1 MSIFHKILV
10 YTENSHMKTKLESIT
25 KGTYLKGI
33 IPNQIVEVIDAVWH
47 GDDVIEVTFKDSL
60 GNPNNEILYRDNEV
74 NLEIVTS
81 SAPWSF
87 SASSDK
93 FKLVSEAYRIKLAY
107 VFDPMMAIHT
117 SMIEPLPHQIT
128 AVYDN
133 MLPRQPLRYVL
144 ADDPGSGKTIM
155 AGLLIKE
162 LAIRGDVK
170 RCLIVCP
177 GVLAEQWQD
186 ELFQKFQLPFEILTN
201 DKTNT
206 SKTGNWFQEENMV
219 IARLD
224 KLSRD
229 EDLQEK
235 LKITDWDLVIVD
247 EAHKMSAS
255 FFGGEVKFTKRYRL
269 GQLLSKQTRHLLLMT
284 ATPHNGKE
292 EDFQLFLALID
303 GDRFEGRFRDGVHTV
318 EVSDIMRRLLKEQL
332 VKFDGK
338 PLFPER
344 IAITVPYQL
353 TPEEERLYVEVSNY
367 VREQFNRADA
377 LESGRRGSVG
387 FALTILQR
395 RLASSP
401 EAIYQS
407 LKRRK
412 DRLNAR
418 LREEKMFHR
427 VVLSTEQLHDFD
439 DEDIEEFVDD
449 IESEEQEQLQN
460 EFVDRATT
468 ARTIQELE
476 AEINT
481 LRLLEELALAVK
493 MSGTDKKWE
502 QLSNILTENEWM
514 FDASG
519 NRRKLV
525 IFTEHRDTLNYL
537 AIKIRTL
544 LGNQETVVTIQ
555 GGMSREE
562 RKKSQEQFTQ
572 DVNVSV
578 LIATDAAGEGINLQR
593 AHLMVN
599 YDLPWNPN
607 RLEQRFGRIHR
618 IGQTEVCR
626 LWNIIA
632 HQTREGEVWQRLF
645 EKLEIEREA
654 LGGQVFDVLGEMT
667 FENKSLRELI
677 IEAIRYGNDPERKA
691 YLNRVLDEAL
701 DHVKLEKL
709 LNERA
714 LHTITLTK
722 SNVQVIREEMDRA
735 ATRKLQPHFIADF
748 FLTAFKSLGGS
759 ITEKEKGR
767 YQVIF
772 VPSAIRNRDRLIG
785 TREPILKSY
794 ERITFHKELI
804 SVQSKPLASF
814 VCPGHPLLDA
824 TIDLLLETQLS
835 IMKQGSILID
845 ELNPNSKPRVL
856 FYLENS
862 VQDARQIESGGR
874 RTISKEVHFVEL
886 YENGQIAQAGYAP
899 YLDYRTATDSEITE
913 LLSNVDTMPWLQ
925 QNMEDKIKSFAIS
938 TIAKSHLERVR
949 ANRQFLV
956 EKTKTAV
963 IERLTNEIRYW
974 DHRARDLRMH
984 EEAGKPNAKLNS
996 NEARKRADELQ
1007 MRMQKRIQE
1016 LDEESKISSKPPVVI
1031 GGVLVIPACMINSE
1045 VKEDFKTMGFAS
1057 PEEKAIVEKAGMD
1070 AVFAVEN
1077 ELNNIATDRSKEKI
1091 GYDIE
1096 SICSQSGNLRFIE
1109 VKGRR
1114 KDALTVT
1121 ISKNEIIYG
1130 LNLPDQFIL
1139 ALAFV
1144 DGKKVD
1150 VHYVQHAFRFE
1161 PDFGVTS
1168 INFNV
1173 RDLLTKTVY
1182 QKSIILE

>member
-1 MSIFHKILV
+1 M
-10 YTENSHMKTKLESIT
+10 TKLENIT
-25 KGTYLKGI
+25 KGTYLNGV
-33 IPNQIVEVIDAVWH
+33 IPNQMVEVIDAVWH
-47 GDDVIEVTFKDSL
+47 GTDVIEITFKDSL
-60 GNPNNEILYRDNEV
+60 GNPNNEILYRDSEP
-74 NLEIVTS
+74 NLEIVTA

-87 SASSDK
+87 NASSEK
-93 FKLVSEAYRIKLAY
+93 FKLVSEAYRIRLAY

-128 AVYDN
+128 AVYDS
-133 MLPRQPLRYVL
+133 MLPRHPLRYVL
-144 ADDPGSGKTIM
+144 ADDPGAGKTIM

-162 LAIRGDVK
+162 LVIRGDAKKV
-170 RCLIVCP
+170 LIVSP

-201 DKTNT
+201 DKINA
-206 SKTGNWFQEENMV
+206 SKTGNWFNEENFV

-235 LKITDWDLVIVD
+235 LKVTDWDLVIVD

-255 FFGGEVKFTKRYRL
+255 FFWGEVKFTKRYRL
-269 GQLLSKQTRHLLLMT
+269 GQLLSRQTRHFLLMT

-318 EVSDIMRRLLKEQL
+318 DVSDIMRRLLKEQL

-344 IAITVPYQL
+344 IAVTVPYQL
-353 TPEEERLYVEVSNY
+353 TPDEEQLYVQVTNY
-367 VREQFNRADA
+367 VRDQFNRADN

-407 LKRRK
+407 LRRRREK
-412 DRLNAR
+412 LQAR
-418 LREEKMFHR
+418 LEEEKLFQR
-427 VVLSTEQLHDFD
+427 VELRTEKLPEFD
-439 DEDIEEFVDD
+439 DEEIDNYVGDQET
-449 IESEEQEQLQN
+449 EEQEQVEN

-468 ARTIQELE
+468 AQTVQELD
-476 AEINT
+476 AEIST
-481 LRLLEELALAVK
+481 LRQLEELALTVK
-493 MSGTDKKWE
+493 RSGTDKKWE
-502 QLSNILTENEWM
+502 ELSKILTNNEWM
-514 FDASG
+514 FDEAH

-537 AIKIRTL
+537 TLKIRTL
-544 LGNQETVVTIQ
+544 LGSQNAVVTIQ
-555 GGMSREE
+555 GGMNRED
-562 RKKSQEQFTQ
+562 RRKSQEQFTQ

-645 EKLEIEREA
+645 DKLEIERKA

-667 FENKSLRELI
+667 FENKSLKDLL
-677 IEAIRYGNDPERKA
+677 IEAIRYGSDPERKA
-691 YLNRVLDEAL
+691 FLNRVLDEAL
-701 DHVKLEKL
+701 DHTKLEKL
-709 LNERA
+709 LQERS
-714 LHTITLTK
+714 LHAITMTR
-722 SNVQVIREEMDRA
+722 SGVQEIREEMDRA
-735 ATRKLQPHFIADF
+735 AARKLQPHFIADF
-748 FLTAFKSLGGS
+748 FLTAFKALGGS
-759 ITEKEKGR
+759 VTEKEKGR
-767 YQVIF
+767 YQVLH
-772 VPSAIRNRDRLIG
+772 VPAAIRNRDRIIG

-794 ERITFHKELI
+794 ERITFHKELV
-804 SVQSKPLASF
+804 SVQGKPFAAF

-824 TIDLLLETQLS
+824 TIDLLLESQMGLL
-835 IMKQGSILID
+835 KQGSILID
-845 ELNPNSKPRVL
+845 ELNPDSEPRVL

-862 VQDARQIESGGR
+862 VQDARQLETGGR
-874 RTISKEVHFVEL
+874 RTISREVHFVEL
-886 YENGQIAQAGYAP
+886 NGQGQIMQAGYAP
-899 YLDYRTATDSEITE
+899 YLDYRQASEEEINE
-913 LLSNVDTMPWLQ
+913 VLSKADALPWLK
-925 QNMEDKIKSFAIS
+925 QNMEDKIKSFAIT
-938 TIAKSHLERVR
+938 TIAKEHLERVKK
-949 ANRQFLV
+949 NRQYLV
-956 EKTKTAV
+956 EKTKNAV
-963 IERLTNEIRYW
+963 QERLTNEIRYW
-974 DHRARDLRMH
+974 DHRARDLRMQ
-984 EEAGKPNAKLNS
+984 EESGRPNAKLNS

-1007 MRMQKRIQE
+1007 TRMQKRMQE

-1031 GGVLVIPACMINSE
+1031 GGVLVIPANMLTTH
-1045 VKEDFKTMGFAS
+1045 VKEDYKSQGFAS
-1057 PEEKAIVEKAGMD
+1057 PEEKAAVEKASMQ
-1070 AVFAVEN
+1070 AVFAVEK
-1077 ELNNIATDRSKEKI
+1077 ELNNAAKDRSKEKI

-1096 SICSQSGNLRFIE
+1096 SLCSKTGNLRFIE

-1114 KDALTVT
+1114 KDATTVT
-1121 ISKNEIIYG
+1121 ITKNEIIYG
-1130 LNLPDQFIL
+1130 LNLPEQFIL

-1144 DGKKVD
+1144 DGKRVE
-1150 VHYVQHAFRFE
+1150 VHYVQNAFRFE

-1173 RDLLTKTVY
+1173 KDLLTKTVHRRT
-1182 QKSIILE
+1182 ITLE

>member
-1 MSIFHKILV
+1 M
-10 YTENSHMKTKLESIT
+10 TKLENIT
-25 KGTYLKGI
+25 KGTYLNGV
-33 IPNQIVEVIDAVWH
+33 IPNQMVEVIDAVWH
-47 GDDVIEVTFKDSL
+47 GTDVIEITFKDSL
-60 GNPNNEILYRDNEV
+60 GNPNNEILYRDSES
-74 NLEIVTS
+74 NLEIVTA

-87 SASSDK
+87 NASSEK
-93 FKLVSEAYRIKLAY
+93 FKLVSEAHRIRLAY
-107 VFDPMMAIHT
+107 IFDPMMAIHT

-128 AVYDN
+128 AVYDS

-144 ADDPGSGKTIM
+144 ADDPGAGKTIM

-201 DKTNT
+201 DKTNS
-206 SKTGNWFQEENMV
+206 SKTGNWFNEENFV

-235 LKITDWDLVIVD
+235 LRVTDWDLVIVD

-269 GQLLSKQTRHLLLMT
+269 GQLLSRQTRHFLLMT

-318 EVSDIMRRLLKEQL
+318 DVSDIMRRLLKEQL

-338 PLFPER
+338 RLFPER

-353 TPEEERLYVEVSNY
+353 TPDEERLYVEVTNY
-367 VREQFNRADA
+367 VREQFNRADN

-407 LKRRK
+407 LRRRK
-412 DRLNAR
+412 ERLQAR
-418 LREEKMFHR
+418 LEEERLFHR
-427 VVLSTEQLHDFD
+427 VEIRTEQLPDFDD
-439 DEDIEEFVDD
+439 DEDIEDYVDD
-449 IESEEQEQLQN
+449 QSSEEQEQVEN

-476 AEINT
+476 AEIHT
-481 LRLLEELALAVK
+481 LKQLEELALTVK
-493 MSGTDKKWE
+493 RSGTDKKWE

-514 FDASG
+514 FDDAR

-537 AIKIRTL
+537 ALKIRTL
-544 LGNQETVVTIQ
+544 LGSQNAVVTIQ
-555 GGMSREE
+555 GGMNRED
-562 RKKSQEQFTQ
+562 RKKAQEQFTQ

-645 EKLEIEREA
+645 DKLEIERKA
-654 LGGQVFDVLGEMT
+654 LNEQVFDVLGEMT
-667 FENKSLRELI
+667 FENKSLRELL
-677 IEAIRYGNDPERKA
+677 IEAIRYGSDPERKA
-691 YLNRVLDEAL
+691 FLDRVLDEAL
-701 DHVKLEKL
+701 DHDKLEKL
-709 LNERA
+709 LQERS
-714 LHTITLTK
+714 LHAITMTK
-722 SNVQVIREEMDRA
+722 SGVQEIREEMDRA
-735 ATRKLQPHFIADF
+735 AARKLQPHFIADF
-748 FLTAFKSLGGS
+748 FLTAFKALGGS
-759 ITEKEKGR
+759 VTEKEKGR
-767 YQVIF
+767 YQVLH
-772 VPSAIRNRDRLIG
+772 VPAAIRNRDRIIG

-794 ERITFHKELI
+794 ERITFHKELV
-804 SVQSKPLASF
+804 SVQGKPLAAF

-824 TIDLLLETQLS
+824 TIDLLLESQMGLL
-835 IMKQGSILID
+835 KQGSVLID
-845 ELNPNSKPRVL
+845 ELNPDSEPRVL

-862 VQDARQIESGGR
+862 VQDARQLETGGR
-874 RTISKEVHFVEL
+874 RTISREVHFVEL
-886 YENGQIAQAGYAP
+886 NGQGQIMQAGYAP
-899 YLDYRTATDSEITE
+899 YLDYRHATQEEINE
-913 LLSNVDTMPWLQ
+913 MLIKADALPWLK
-925 QNMEDKIKSFAIS
+925 QNMEDKIKSFAIT
-938 TIAKSHLERVR
+938 TIAKEHLERVKK
-949 ANRQFLV
+949 NRQYLV
-956 EKTKTAV
+956 EKTKNAV
-963 IERLTNEIRYW
+963 QERLTNEIRYW
-974 DHRARDLRMH
+974 DHRARDLRMQ
-984 EEAGKPNAKLNS
+984 EESGRPNAKLNS

-1007 MRMQKRIQE
+1007 TRMQKRMQE

-1031 GGVLVIPACMINSE
+1031 GGVLVMPSNMLTTH
-1045 VKEDFKTMGFAS
+1045 VKEDYKSQGFAS
-1057 PEEKAIVEKAGMD
+1057 PEEKAAVEKAGMQ
-1070 AVFAVEN
+1070 AVFAVEK
-1077 ELNNIATDRSKEKI
+1077 ELNNAAKDRSKEKI

-1096 SICSQSGNLRFIE
+1096 SLCSQTGNLRFIE

-1114 KDALTVT
+1114 KDANTVT
-1121 ISKNEIIYG
+1121 ITKNEIIYG
-1130 LNLPDQFIL
+1130 LNLPEQFIL

-1144 DGKKVD
+1144 DGKRVE
-1150 VHYVQHAFRFE
+1150 VHYVQNAFRFE

-1173 RDLLTKTVY
+1173 RDLLTKSVFHKTIV
-1182 QKSIILE
+1182 LN

>member
-1 MSIFHKILV
+1 M
-10 YTENSHMKTKLESIT
+10 TKLEDIT
-25 KGTYLKGI
+25 KGTYLNGVM
-33 IPNQIVEVIDAVWH
+33 PNQMVEVVDAVWY
-47 GDDVIEVTFKDSL
+47 GTDVIEITFKDSL
-60 GNPNNEILYRDNEV
+60 GNPNNEILYRDSEPI
-74 NLEIVTS
+74 LEIVTA

-87 SASSDK
+87 NASSEK
-93 FKLVSEAYRIKLAY
+93 FKLVSEAYRIRLAY
-107 VFDPMMAIHT
+107 IFDPMMAIHT

-128 AVYDN
+128 AVYDS

-144 ADDPGSGKTIM
+144 ADDPGAGKTIM

-201 DKTNT
+201 DKANS
-206 SKTGNWFQEENMV
+206 SKTGNWFNEENFV

-224 KLSRD
+224 KISRD

-235 LKITDWDLVIVD
+235 LRVTDWDLVIVD

-269 GQLLSKQTRHLLLMT
+269 GQLLSRQTRHFLLMT

-318 EVSDIMRRLLKEQL
+318 DVSDIMRRLLKEQL

-353 TPEEERLYVEVSNY
+353 TPDEERLYVQVTNY
-367 VREQFNRADA
+367 VREQFNRADN

-407 LKRRK
+407 LRRRK
-412 DRLNAR
+412 ERLQAR
-418 LREEKMFHR
+418 LEEERLFLR
-427 VVLSTEQLHDFD
+427 VEIPSEKFPDFDD
-439 DEDIEEFVDD
+439 DEDIEDYVDD
-449 IESEEQEQLQN
+449 QFSEEQEQVEN

-481 LRLLEELALAVK
+481 LKELEELAFTVK
-493 MSGTDKKWE
+493 QSGTDKKWE

-514 FDASG
+514 FDDAR

-525 IFTEHRDTLNYL
+525 IFTEYRDTLNYL
-537 AIKIRTL
+537 ALKIRTL
-544 LGNQETVVTIQ
+544 LGSQNAVVTIQ
-555 GGMSREE
+555 GGMNRED
-562 RKKSQEQFTQ
+562 RKKAQEQFTQ

-645 EKLEIEREA
+645 DKLEIEREA

-667 FENKSLRELI
+667 FENKSLRDLL
-677 IEAIRYGNDPERKA
+677 IEAIRYGSDPERKA
-691 YLNRVLDEAL
+691 FLDRVLDEAL
-701 DHVKLEKL
+701 DHAKLEKL
-709 LNERA
+709 LQERS
-714 LHTITLTK
+714 LHAITMTK
-722 SNVQVIREEMDRA
+722 SGVHEIREEMDRA
-735 ATRKLQPHFIADF
+735 AARKLQPHFIADF
-748 FLTAFKSLGGS
+748 FLTAFKALGGS
-759 ITEKEKGR
+759 VAEKEKGR
-767 YQVIF
+767 YQVLH
-772 VPSAIRNRDRLIG
+772 VPAAIRNRDRIIG

-794 ERITFHKELI
+794 ERTTFHKELV
-804 SVQSKPLASF
+804 SVQGKPLAAF

-824 TIDLLLETQLS
+824 TIDLLLESEMGLL
-835 IMKQGSILID
+835 KQGSILID
-845 ELNPNSKPRVL
+845 ELNPESEPRVL

-862 VQDARQIESGGR
+862 VQDARQLETGGR
-874 RTISKEVHFVEL
+874 RTISREVHFVEL
-886 YENGQIAQAGYAP
+886 NGQGQIMQAGYAP
-899 YLDYRTATDSEITE
+899 YLDYRQASEEEINEVLTKADA
-913 LLSNVDTMPWLQ
+913 LAWLK
-925 QNMEDKIKSFAIS
+925 QNMEDKIKSFAITS
-938 TIAKSHLERVR
+938 IAKEHLERVKK
-949 ANRQFLV
+949 NRHYLV
-956 EKTKTAV
+956 AKTKNAV
-963 IERLTNEIRYW
+963 QERLTNEIRYW
-974 DHRARDLRMH
+974 DHRARDLRMQ
-984 EEAGKPNAKLNS
+984 EESGRLNAKLNS

-1007 MRMQKRIQE
+1007 TRMQKRMQE

-1031 GGVLVIPACMINSE
+1031 GGVLVIPANMLTTH
-1045 VKEDFKTMGFAS
+1045 VKEDYKSQGFAS
-1057 PEEKAIVEKAGMD
+1057 PEERAAVEKAGMQ
-1070 AVFAVEN
+1070 AVFAVEK
-1077 ELNNIATDRSKEKI
+1077 ELSNTAKDRSKEKI

-1096 SICSQSGNLRFIE
+1096 SLCSQTGNLRFLE

-1114 KDALTVT
+1114 KDATTVT
-1121 ISKNEIIYG
+1121 ITKNEIIYG
-1130 LNLPDQFIL
+1130 LNLPEQFIL

-1144 DGKKVD
+1144 DGKRVE
-1150 VHYVQHAFRFE
+1150 VHYVQNAFRFE

-1173 RDLLTKTVY
+1173 KDLLTKTVHRRT
-1182 QKSIILE
+1182 IILE

>member
-1 MSIFHKILV
+1 MTRL
-10 YTENSHMKTKLESIT
+10 ENIT
-25 KGTYLKGI
+25 KGTYLNGV
-33 IPNQIVEVIDAVWH
+33 IPNQTVEVIDAQWH
-47 GDDVIEVTFKDSL
+47 GTEVVEITFKDSL
-60 GNPNNEILYRDNEV
+60 GNPNNEILYRDNEAA
-74 NLEIVTS
+74 LEIATA

-87 SASSDK
+87 NASSEK

-107 VFDPMMAIHT
+107 IFDPMMAIHT

-128 AVYDN
+128 AVYDS

-144 ADDPGSGKTIM
+144 ADDPGAGKTIM

-201 DKTNT
+201 DKINA

-224 KLSRD
+224 KLSRN

-235 LKITDWDLVIVD
+235 LGVTDWDLVIVD

-255 FFGGEVKFTKRYRL
+255 FFGGKVKFTKRYRL
-269 GQLLSKQTRHLLLMT
+269 GQLLSRLTRHFLLMT

-303 GDRFEGRFRDGVHTV
+303 SDRFEGRFRDGVHTV
-318 EVSDIMRRLLKEQL
+318 DVSDIMRRLLKEQL

-344 IAITVPYQL
+344 IPITVPYQL
-353 TPEEERLYVEVSNY
+353 SSDEEQLYVQVTSY
-367 VREQFNRADA
+367 VREQFNRADN
-377 LESGRRGSVG
+377 LESGRRGTIG

-412 DRLNAR
+412 ERLQAR
-418 LREEKMFHR
+418 LEEERMFHR
-427 VVLSTEQLHDFD
+427 VELKYIPLPELEEGEDIDEYV
-439 DEDIEEFVDD
+439 EDIE
-449 IESEEQEQLQN
+449 SGEQEQVEN
-460 EFVDRATT
+460 DFVDQATAAT
-468 ARTIQELE
+468 TIQELN
-476 AEINT
+476 AEIST
-481 LRLLEELALAVK
+481 LKILEDLALKVK
-493 MSGTDKKWE
+493 RSGTDKKWE
-502 QLSNILTENEWM
+502 QLSNILTEDQWM
-514 FDASG
+514 FDAG
-519 NRRKLV
+519 GHRRKLV

-537 AIKIRTL
+537 ALKIRTL
-544 LGNQETVVTIQ
+544 LGSQETVVTIQ
-555 GGMSREE
+555 GGMNRED
-562 RKKSQEQFTQ
+562 RKRAQEQFTQ
-572 DVNVSV
+572 DVNVTV

-632 HQTREGEVWQRLF
+632 HQTREGEVWHRLF

-667 FENKSLRELI
+667 FENKSLKELL
-677 IEAIRYGNDPERKA
+677 IEAIRYGNDPATRA
-691 YLNRVLDEAL
+691 YLDKVLDEAL
-701 DHVKLEKL
+701 DHKKLEKL
-709 LNERA
+709 LQERS
-714 LHTITLTK
+714 LHSITMTK
-722 SNVQVIREEMDRA
+722 SGVQEIREEMDRA
-735 ATRKLQPHFIADF
+735 AARKLQPHFIADF
-748 FLTAFKSLGGS
+748 FLSAFKYLGGT

-767 YQVIF
+767 YQVLH
-772 VPSAIRNRDRLIG
+772 VPAAIRNRDRIIG
-785 TREPILKSY
+785 TREPILKTY
-794 ERITFHKELI
+794 ERITFHKDLI
-804 SVQSKPLASF
+804 SIQGKALAAF
-814 VCPGHPLLDA
+814 VCPGHSLLDA
-824 TIDLLLETQLS
+824 TIDLLLESQMGL
-835 IMKQGSILID
+835 MKQGSILID
-845 ELNPNSKPRVL
+845 EINPDSEPRVL

-862 VQDARQIESGGR
+862 VQDARQLEGGGR
-874 RTISKEVHFVEL
+874 RTISREIHFVEL
-886 YENGQIAQAGYAP
+886 NQAGEISQAGYAP
-899 YLDYRTATDSEITE
+899 YLDYRVATEEEMSEIE
-913 LLSNVDTMPWLQ
+913 SKAASMMWLKE
-925 QNMEDKIKSFAIS
+925 NMEDKIKSYSITS
-938 TIAKSHLERVR
+938 IAKDHLERVKK
-949 ANRQFLV
+949 NRQFLV
-956 EKTKTAV
+956 ERTRAAV
-963 IERLTNEIRYW
+963 HERLTNEIRYW
-974 DHRARDLRMH
+974 DHRARDLRIQ

-996 NEARKRADELQ
+996 NEARRRADELQ
-1007 MRMQKRIQE
+1007 GRLQKRLQE

-1031 GGVLVIPACMINSE
+1031 GGVLVVPANMLSGSHI
-1045 VKEDFKTMGFAS
+1045 EDYKSQGFAS
-1057 PEEKAIVEKAGMD
+1057 PEEKAAVEKAGMD
-1070 AVFAVEN
+1070 AVFMVEK
-1077 ELNNIATDRSKEKI
+1077 ELNNNARDRSKEKI

-1096 SICSQSGNLRFIE
+1096 SISSTTGNLRFIE
-1109 VKGRR
+1109 VKGRK
-1114 KDALTVT
+1114 KDASTVT
-1121 ISKNEIIYG
+1121 ITKNEIIQSY
-1130 LNLPDQFIL
+1130 NVPENFIL

-1144 DGKKVD
+1144 DGKQVD

-1168 INFNV
+1168 VNFNIK
-1173 RDLLTKTVY
+1173 DLLTKTVY
-1182 QKSIILE
+1182 HRNLVLE

>member
-1 MSIFHKILV
+1 MAIL
-10 YTENSHMKTKLESIT
+10 ENIT
-25 KGTYLKGI
+25 KGTYVNGI
-33 IPNQIVEVIDAVWH
+33 IPNQMVEVIDAVWH
-47 GDDVIEVTFKDSL
+47 GTDVIEITFKDNL
-60 GNPNNEILYRDNEV
+60 GNPNNEILYRDNEH
-74 NLEIVTS
+74 NLEIVTA

-87 SASSDK
+87 NASSEK
-93 FKLVSEAYRIKLAY
+93 FKLISEAYRIRLAY
-107 VFDPMMAIHT
+107 IFDPMMAIHT
-117 SMIEPLPHQIT
+117 SIIEPLPHQIT
-128 AVYDN
+128 AVYDS
-133 MLPRQPLRYVL
+133 MLPRQPLRYIL
-144 ADDPGSGKTIM
+144 ADDPGAGKTIM

-201 DKTNT
+201 DKSNS
-206 SKTGNWFQEENMV
+206 SKTGNWFNEENFV

-235 LKITDWDLVIVD
+235 LKVTDWDLVIVD

-269 GQLLSKQTRHLLLMT
+269 GQLLSRQTRHFLLMT

-303 GDRFEGRFRDGVHTV
+303 SDRFEGRFRDGVHTV
-318 EVSDIMRRLLKEQL
+318 DVSDIMRRLLKEQL

-353 TPEEERLYVEVSNY
+353 TSDEERLYVEVTNY
-367 VREQFNRADA
+367 VREQFNRADN

-407 LKRRK
+407 LRRRK
-412 DRLNAR
+412 ERLESR
-418 LREEKMFHR
+418 LQEEKLFHR
-427 VVLSTEQLHDFD
+427 VELRTEQLPDYD
-439 DEDIEEFVDD
+439 NDIEDYVDD
-449 IESEEQEQLQN
+449 IEAGEQEQVEN

-481 LRLLEELALAVK
+481 LKQLIELAVTVK
-493 MSGTDKKWE
+493 RSGTDKKWE

-514 FDASG
+514 FDDAG

-537 AIKIRTL
+537 ALKIRTL
-544 LGNQETVVTIQ
+544 LGSQNAVVTIQ
-555 GGMSREE
+555 GGMNRED
-562 RKKSQEQFTQ
+562 RKKAQEQFTQ
-572 DVNVSV
+572 DINVSV
-578 LIATDAAGEGINLQR
+578 LLATDAAGEGINLQR

-645 EKLEIEREA
+645 DKLEIEREA

-667 FENKSLRELI
+667 FEDKSLRELL
-677 IEAIRYGNDPERKA
+677 IEAIRYGSDPERKA
-691 YLNRVLDEAL
+691 FLDRVLDEAL
-701 DHVKLEKL
+701 DHAKLEKL
-709 LNERA
+709 LQERS
-714 LHTITLTK
+714 LHSITMTK
-722 SNVQVIREEMDRA
+722 SGVQEIREEMDRA
-735 ATRKLQPHFIADF
+735 AARKLQPHFIADF
-748 FLTAFKSLGGS
+748 FLTAFKALGGS
-759 ITEKEKGR
+759 VTEKEKGR
-767 YQVIF
+767 YQVLH
-772 VPSAIRNRDRLIG
+772 VPSSIRNRDRIIG

-804 SVQSKPLASF
+804 SVQGNPLAAF

-824 TIDLLLETQLS
+824 TIDLLLESQMGL
-835 IMKQGSILID
+835 MKQGSVLID
-845 ELNPNSKPRVL
+845 EDNPDSEPRVL

-862 VQDARQIESGGR
+862 VQDARQLESGGR
-874 RTISKEVHFVEL
+874 RTISREVHFVEL
-886 YENGQIAQAGYAP
+886 NEHNQITQAGYAP
-899 YLDYRTATDSEITE
+899 YLDYRTATEQEISE
-913 LLSNVDTMPWLQ
+913 LLIQAESMPWLK
-925 QNMEDKIKSFAIS
+925 QNMEDKIKSFAITS
-938 TIAKSHLERVR
+938 IAKYHLERVKK
-949 ANRQFLV
+949 NRQYLV
-956 EKTKTAV
+956 EKTKSAV
-963 IERLTNEIRYW
+963 HERLTNEIRYW
-974 DHRARDLRMH
+974 DHRARDLRMQ

-1007 MRMQKRIQE
+1007 TRMQKRMQE
-1016 LDEESKISSKPPVVI
+1016 LEEESKISSKPPVVI
-1031 GGVLVIPACMINSE
+1031 GGVLVMPASLLISQ
-1045 VKEDFKTMGFAS
+1045 VKVDYKSQGFAS
-1057 PEEKAIVEKAGMD
+1057 PEEKAAVEMAGMD
-1070 AVFAVEN
+1070 AVFVVEK
-1077 ELNNIATDRSKEKI
+1077 ELSNTTKDRSKEKI

-1096 SICSQSGNLRFIE
+1096 SLCSKTGNLRFIE
-1109 VKGRR
+1109 VKGRK
-1114 KDALTVT
+1114 KDATTVT
-1121 ISKNEIIYG
+1121 ITKNEIIYG
-1130 LNLPDQFIL
+1130 LNLPEQFIL

-1144 DGKKVD
+1144 EGKRVE
-1150 VHYVQHAFRFE
+1150 VHYVQNVFRYE

-1173 RDLLTKTVY
+1173 KDLLTKTVHRRT
-1182 QKSIILE
+1182 IILE

>member
-1 MSIFHKILV
+1 MTAL
-10 YTENSHMKTKLESIT
+10 ENIT
-25 KGTYLKGI
+25 KGTYLNGV
-33 IPNQIVEVIDAVWH
+33 IPHQMVEVIDAVWH
-47 GDDVIEVTFKDSL
+47 GKDVIEITFKDSF
-60 GNPNNEILYRDNEV
+60 GNPNNQILYRDNEPY
-74 NLEIVTS
+74 LDIVAA

-87 SASSDK
+87 NASSEM
-93 FKLVSEAYRIKLAY
+93 FKLVSEAYRIRLAY
-107 VFDPMMAIHT
+107 IFDPMMAVHT

-128 AVYDN
+128 AVYDS

-144 ADDPGSGKTIM
+144 ADDPGAGKTIM

-186 ELFQKFQLPFEILTN
+186 ELFQKFQLSFEILTN
-201 DKTNT
+201 DKTNS
-206 SKTGNWFQEENMV
+206 SKTGNWFNEENFV

-229 EDLQEK
+229 ENLQEK
-235 LKITDWDLVIVD
+235 LKVTDWDLVIVD

-269 GQLLSKQTRHLLLMT
+269 GQLLSRQTRHFLLMT

-318 EVSDIMRRLLKEQL
+318 DVSDIMRRLLKEQL

-353 TPEEERLYVEVSNY
+353 TPDEERLYVEVTNY
-367 VREQFNRADA
+367 VREQFNRADN

-407 LKRRK
+407 LRRRK
-412 DRLNAR
+412 DRLQAR
-418 LREEKMFHR
+418 LEEERLFHR
-427 VVLSTEQLHDFD
+427 VEIRTEQLPDFD
-439 DEDIEEFVDD
+439 DEQGIEAYLDD
-449 IESEEQEQLQN
+449 QNSEEQEQVEN

-468 ARTIQELE
+468 AQTIQELDT
-476 AEINT
+476 EINT
-481 LRLLEELALAVK
+481 LKRLEELALTVK
-493 MSGTDKKWE
+493 RSGTDKKWE
-502 QLSNILTENEWM
+502 QLSNILTDNEWM
-514 FDASG
+514 FDNAH

-537 AIKIRTL
+537 AAKIRTL
-544 LGNQETVVTIQ
+544 LGSQDAVVTIQ
-555 GGMSREE
+555 GGMNREDR
-562 RKKSQEQFTQ
+562 RKAQEQFTH

-645 EKLEIEREA
+645 DKLEIEREA
-654 LGGQVFDVLGEMT
+654 LGGQVFDVLGEMS
-667 FENKSLRELI
+667 FENKSLRDLLI
-677 IEAIRYGNDPERKA
+677 DAIRYGSDPERKA
-691 YLNRVLDEAL
+691 FLDRVLDEAL
-701 DHVKLEKL
+701 DHAKLEKL
-709 LNERA
+709 LQERA
-714 LHTITLTK
+714 LHTITMTK
-722 SNVQVIREEMDRA
+722 SGVQEIREEMDRA
-735 ATRKLQPHFIADF
+735 AARKLHPHFIADF
-748 FLTAFKSLGGS
+748 FLTAFKVLGGS

-767 YQVIF
+767 YQVLH
-772 VPSAIRNRDRLIG
+772 VPAVIRNRDRIIG
-785 TREPILKSY
+785 TREPILKNY
-794 ERITFHKELI
+794 ERISFHKELV
-804 SVQSKPLASF
+804 SVQGKPLAAF
-814 VCPGHPLLDA
+814 LCPGHPLLDA
-824 TIDLLLETQLS
+824 TIDLLLESQIDLL
-835 IMKQGSILID
+835 KQGSILID
-845 ELNPNSKPRVL
+845 ELNPDSEPRVL

-862 VQDARQIESGGR
+862 VQDARQLQTGGR
-874 RTISKEVHFVEL
+874 RIISREVHFLEL
-886 YENGQIAQAGYAP
+886 NAQEQIMQAGYAP
-899 YLDYRTATDSEITE
+899 YLDYRQATEQE
-913 LLSNVDTMPWLQ
+913 LYEVIERVDTMVWLK
-925 QNMEDKIKSFAIS
+925 QNMEDKIKSYAIT
-938 TIAKSHLERVR
+938 TIAKDHLERVKK
-949 ANRQFLV
+949 NRQYLV
-956 EKTKTAV
+956 EKTRKAV
-963 IERLTNEIRYW
+963 QERLTNEIRYW
-974 DHRARDLRMH
+974 DYRARDLRKQ
-984 EEAGKPNAKLNS
+984 EESGRLNAKLNS

-1007 MRMQKRIQE
+1007 TRMQKRMQE

-1031 GGVLVIPACMINSE
+1031 GGALVIPANMFTNQ
-1045 VKEDFKTMGFAS
+1045 VKEDYKSQGFAS
-1057 PEEKAIVEKAGMD
+1057 PEEKAAVEKAGMD
-1070 AVFAVEN
+1070 AVFAVEK
-1077 ELNNIATDRSKEKI
+1077 ELNNTAKDRSKEKI

-1096 SICSQSGNLRFIE
+1096 SLCSKTGNLRFIE
-1109 VKGRR
+1109 VKGR
-1114 KDALTVT
+1114 KKGATTVT
-1121 ISKNEIIYG
+1121 ITKNEIIYG
-1130 LNLPDQFIL
+1130 LNLPSQFIL

-1144 DGKKVD
+1144 DDKQVE
-1150 VHYVQHAFRFE
+1150 VCYVQHAFNFE
-1161 PDFGVTS
+1161 PDFGEVAR
-1168 INFNV
+1168 IV
-1173 RDLLTKTVY
+1173 AIKDLLTRTVY
-1182 QKSIILE
+1182 QKIITLK

>member
-1 MSIFHKILV
+1 M
-10 YTENSHMKTKLESIT
+10 TKLENIT
-25 KGTYLKGI
+25 KGTYLNGV
-33 IPNQIVEVIDAVWH
+33 IPNQMVEVIDAIWH
-47 GDDVIEVTFKDSL
+47 GTDVIEITFKDSL
-60 GNPNNEILYRDNEV
+60 GNPNNEILYRDSEP
-74 NLEIVTS
+74 NLEIVTA

-87 SASSDK
+87 NASSEK
-93 FKLVSEAYRIKLAY
+93 FKLVSEAYRIRLAY
-107 VFDPMMAIHT
+107 IFDPMMAIHT

-128 AVYDN
+128 AVYDC
-133 MLPRQPLRYVL
+133 MLPRHPLRYVL
-144 ADDPGSGKTIM
+144 ADDPGAGKTIM

-162 LAIRGDVK
+162 LVIRGDTK
-170 RCLIVCP
+170 RVLIVSP

-201 DKTNT
+201 DKTNS
-206 SKTGNWFQEENMV
+206 SKTGNWFNEENFV

-235 LKITDWDLVIVD
+235 LRVTDWDLVIVD

-269 GQLLSKQTRHLLLMT
+269 GQLLSRQTRHFLLMT

-318 EVSDIMRRLLKEQL
+318 DVSDIMRRLLKEQL

-353 TPEEERLYVEVSNY
+353 TPDEERLYVEVTNY
-367 VREQFNRADA
+367 VREQFNRADN

-407 LKRRK
+407 LRRRK
-412 DRLNAR
+412 ERLQAR
-418 LREEKMFHR
+418 LEEERLFHR
-427 VVLSTEQLHDFD
+427 VEIRTEQLPYFED
-439 DEDIEEFVDD
+439 DEDIEDYVDD
-449 IESEEQEQLQN
+449 QSSDEQEQVEN

-481 LRLLEELALAVK
+481 LKQLEELALVVK
-493 MSGTDKKWE
+493 RSGTDKKWE

-514 FDASG
+514 FDDAR

-537 AIKIRTL
+537 ALKIKTL
-544 LGNQETVVTIQ
+544 LGSQNAVVTIQ
-555 GGMSREE
+555 GGMNRED
-562 RKKSQEQFTQ
+562 RKKAQEQFTQ

-645 EKLEIEREA
+645 DKLEIEREA

-667 FENKSLRELI
+667 FENKSLRELL
-677 IEAIRYGNDPERKA
+677 IEAIRYGSDPERKA
-691 YLNRVLDEAL
+691 FLDRALDEAL
-701 DHVKLEKL
+701 DHDKLEKIL
-709 LNERA
+709 QERS
-714 LHTITLTK
+714 LHAITMTK
-722 SNVQVIREEMDRA
+722 SGVQEIREEMDRA
-735 ATRKLQPHFIADF
+735 AARKLQPHFIADF
-748 FLTAFKSLGGS
+748 FLTAFKALGGS

-767 YQVIF
+767 YQVLH
-772 VPSAIRNRDRLIG
+772 VPAAIRNRDRIIG

-804 SVQSKPLASF
+804 SVQSKPLAAF

-824 TIDLLLETQLS
+824 TIDLLLESQMGLL
-835 IMKQGSILID
+835 KQGSILID
-845 ELNPNSKPRVL
+845 ELNPNSEPRVL

-862 VQDARQIESGGR
+862 VQDARQLETGGR
-874 RTISKEVHFVEL
+874 RTISREVHFVEL
-886 YENGQIAQAGYAP
+886 NGQGQILQAGYAP
-899 YLDYRTATDSEITE
+899 YLDYRHATQEEINE
-913 LLSNVDTMPWLQ
+913 MLIKADALPWLK
-925 QNMEDKIKSFAIS
+925 QNMEDKIKSFAIT
-938 TIAKSHLERVR
+938 TIAKEHLERVKK
-949 ANRQFLV
+949 NRQYLV
-956 EKTKTAV
+956 EKTKNAV
-963 IERLTNEIRYW
+963 QERLTNEIRYW
-974 DHRARDLRMH
+974 DHRARDLRMQ
-984 EEAGKPNAKLNS
+984 EESGRPNAKLNS

-1007 MRMQKRIQE
+1007 TRMQKRMQE

-1031 GGVLVIPACMINSE
+1031 GGVLVIPASKLSTQ
-1045 VKEDFKTMGFAS
+1045 VKEDFKSQGFAS
-1057 PEEKAIVEKAGMD
+1057 PEEKAAVEKAGMQ
-1070 AVFAVEN
+1070 AVFAVEK
-1077 ELNNIATDRSKEKI
+1077 ELSNAAKDRSKEKI

-1096 SICSQSGNLRFIE
+1096 SLCSQTGNLRFIE

-1114 KDALTVT
+1114 KDATTVT
-1121 ISKNEIIYG
+1121 ITKNEIIYG
-1130 LNLPDQFIL
+1130 LNLPEQFIL

-1144 DGKKVD
+1144 DGKRVE
-1150 VHYVQHAFRFE
+1150 VHYVQNAFRFE

-1173 RDLLTKTVY
+1173 KDLLTKTVHRRT
-1182 QKSIILE
+1182 ITLE

>member
-1 MSIFHKILV
+1 M
-10 YTENSHMKTKLESIT
+10 TKLENIT
-25 KGTYLKGI
+25 KGTYLNGV
-33 IPNQIVEVIDAVWH
+33 IPNQMVEVIDAVWH
-47 GDDVIEVTFKDSL
+47 GTDVIEITFKDSL
-60 GNPNNEILYRDNEV
+60 GNPNNEILYRDNEP
-74 NLEIVTS
+74 NLEILTA

-87 SASSDK
+87 NASSEK
-93 FKLVSEAYRIKLAY
+93 FKLVSEAYRIRLAY
-107 VFDPMMAIHT
+107 IFDPMMAIHT

-128 AVYDN
+128 AVYDS

-144 ADDPGSGKTIM
+144 ADDPGAGKTIM

-201 DKTNT
+201 DKTNS
-206 SKTGNWFQEENMV
+206 SKTGNWFNEENFV

-235 LKITDWDLVIVD
+235 LKVTDWDLVIVD

-255 FFGGEVKFTKRYRL
+255 FFGGEVKYTKRYRL
-269 GQLLSKQTRHLLLMT
+269 GQLLSRQTRHFLLMT

-318 EVSDIMRRLLKEQL
+318 DVSDIMRRLLKEQL

-353 TPEEERLYVEVSNY
+353 TPDEERLYVEVTNY
-367 VREQFNRADA
+367 VREQFNRADN

-407 LKRRK
+407 LRRRK
-412 DRLNAR
+412 ERLQAR
-418 LREEKMFHR
+418 LEEERLFQR
-427 VVLSTEQLHDFD
+427 VELRPEQLPDVDD
-439 DEDIEEFVDD
+439 DEDFEDYLND
-449 IESEEQEQLQN
+449 QSSDEQDQVEN

-481 LRLLEELALAVK
+481 LKQLEELAFTVK
-493 MSGTDKKWE
+493 RSGTDKKWE
-502 QLSNILTENEWM
+502 QLSNILIENEWM
-514 FDASG
+514 FDDAG

-537 AIKIRTL
+537 ALKIRTL
-544 LGNQETVVTIQ
+544 LGSQDAVVTIQ
-555 GGMSREE
+555 GGMNREDR
-562 RKKSQEQFTQ
+562 RKAQEQFTQ

-645 EKLEIEREA
+645 DKLEIEREA

-667 FENKSLRELI
+667 FENKSLRDLL
-677 IEAIRYGNDPERKA
+677 IEAIRYGSDPERKA
-691 YLNRVLDEAL
+691 FLDRVLDEAL
-701 DHVKLEKL
+701 DHAKLEKL
-709 LNERA
+709 LQERS
-714 LHTITLTK
+714 LHAITMTK
-722 SNVQVIREEMDRA
+722 SSVQEIREEMDRA
-735 ATRKLQPHFIADF
+735 AARKLQPHFIADF
-748 FLTAFKSLGGS
+748 FLTAFKALGGS
-759 ITEKEKGR
+759 VTEKEKGR
-767 YQVIF
+767 YQVLH
-772 VPSAIRNRDRLIG
+772 VPAAIRNRDRIIG

-794 ERITFHKELI
+794 ERITFHKELV
-804 SVQSKPLASF
+804 SVQGKPLAAF

-824 TIDLLLETQLS
+824 TIDLLLESKIGLL
-835 IMKQGSILID
+835 KQGSVLID
-845 ELNPNSKPRVL
+845 ELHPDSEPRVL

-862 VQDARQIESGGR
+862 VQDARQLETGGR
-874 RTISKEVHFVEL
+874 RTISREVHFVEL
-886 YENGQIAQAGYAP
+886 NGQGQIMQAGYAP
-899 YLDYRTATDSEITE
+899 YLDYHQASEEEINE
-913 LLSNVDTMPWLQ
+913 VLSKADTLPWLK
-925 QNMEDKIKSFAIS
+925 QNMEDKIKSFAIT
-938 TIAKSHLERVR
+938 TIAKEHLERVKK
-949 ANRQFLV
+949 NRQYLV
-956 EKTKTAV
+956 EKTKNAV
-963 IERLTNEIRYW
+963 HERLTNEIRYW
-974 DHRARDLRMH
+974 DHRARDLRMQ
-984 EEAGKPNAKLNS
+984 EESGRPNAKLNS

-1007 MRMQKRIQE
+1007 TRMQKRMQE

-1031 GGVLVIPACMINSE
+1031 GGVLVIPANMLTNQ
-1045 VKEDFKTMGFAS
+1045 VKEDYKSQGFAS
-1057 PEEKAIVEKAGMD
+1057 PEEKAAVEKAGMQ
-1070 AVFAVEN
+1070 AVFEVEM
-1077 ELNNIATDRSKEKI
+1077 ELSNAAKDRSKEKI

-1096 SICSQSGNLRFIE
+1096 SLCSQTGNLRFIE

-1114 KDALTVT
+1114 KDATTVT
-1121 ISKNEIIYG
+1121 ITKNEIIYG
-1130 LNLPDQFIL
+1130 LNLPEQFIL

-1144 DGKKVD
+1144 DGKRVE
-1150 VHYVQHAFRFE
+1150 VYYVQNAFRFE

-1173 RDLLTKTVY
+1173 KDLLTKMVHRRT
-1182 QKSIILE
+1182 ITLD

>member
-1 MSIFHKILV
+1 M
-10 YTENSHMKTKLESIT
+10 TKLENIT
-25 KGTYLKGI
+25 KGTYLNGV
-33 IPNQIVEVIDAVWH
+33 IPNQMVEVIDAVWY
-47 GDDVIEVTFKDSL
+47 GTEVIEITFKDSL
-60 GNPNNEILYRDNEV
+60 GNPNNEILYRDSEP
-74 NLEIVTS
+74 NLEIVTA

-87 SASSDK
+87 NASSEK
-93 FKLVSEAYRIKLAY
+93 FKLVSEAYRIRLAY
-107 VFDPMMAIHT
+107 IFDPMMAIHT

-128 AVYDN
+128 AVYDS

-144 ADDPGSGKTIM
+144 ADDPGAGKTIM

-170 RCLIVCP
+170 RCLIICP

-201 DKTNT
+201 DKTNS
-206 SKTGNWFQEENMV
+206 SKTGNWFNEENFV

-235 LKITDWDLVIVD
+235 LRVTDWDLVIVD

-269 GQLLSKQTRHLLLMT
+269 GQLLSKQTRHFLLMT

-318 EVSDIMRRLLKEQL
+318 DVSDIMRRLLKEQL

-353 TPEEERLYVEVSNY
+353 TPDEERLYVEVTNY
-367 VREQFNRADA
+367 VREQFNRADN

-407 LKRRK
+407 LRRRK
-412 DRLNAR
+412 EKLQAR
-418 LREEKMFHR
+418 LEEEKLFNR
-427 VVLSTEQLHDFD
+427 VELRTERPSDFD
-439 DEDIEEFVDD
+439 EEDD
-449 IESEEQEQLQN
+449 IESYVDDQTAEEQEQVEN

-481 LRLLEELALAVK
+481 LKQLEELALTVK
-493 MSGTDKKWE
+493 RSGTDKKWE
-502 QLSNILTENEWM
+502 ELSNILTENEWM
-514 FDASG
+514 FDDAR

-537 AIKIRTL
+537 ALKIRTL
-544 LGNQETVVTIQ
+544 LGSQNAVVTIQ
-555 GGMSREE
+555 GGMNRED
-562 RKKSQEQFTQ
+562 RKKAQEQFTQ
-572 DVNVSV
+572 DINISV

-645 EKLEIEREA
+645 DKLEIEREA

-667 FENKSLRELI
+667 FENKSLRDLL
-677 IEAIRYGNDPERKA
+677 IEAIRYGSDPERKA
-691 YLNRVLDEAL
+691 FLDRVLDEAL
-701 DHVKLEKL
+701 DHAKLEKL
-709 LNERA
+709 LQERS
-714 LHTITLTK
+714 LHAITMTK
-722 SNVQVIREEMDRA
+722 SGAQEIREEMDRA
-735 ATRKLQPHFIADF
+735 AARKLQPHFIADF
-748 FLTAFKSLGGS
+748 FLTAFKALGGS
-759 ITEKEKGR
+759 VTEKEKGR
-767 YQVIF
+767 YQVLH
-772 VPSAIRNRDRLIG
+772 VPAAIRNRDRIIG

-794 ERITFHKELI
+794 ERITFHKELV
-804 SVQSKPLASF
+804 SVQGKPLAAF

-824 TIDLLLETQLS
+824 TIDLLLESQMGLL
-835 IMKQGSILID
+835 KQGSILID
-845 ELNPNSKPRVL
+845 ELNPESEPRVL

-862 VQDARQIESGGR
+862 VQDARQLETGGR
-874 RTISKEVHFVEL
+874 RTISREVHFVEL
-886 YENGQIAQAGYAP
+886 NGRGQIMQAGYAP
-899 YLDYRTATDSEITE
+899 YLDYRQASEEEINE
-913 LLSNVDTMPWLQ
+913 VLSKADNLPWLK
-925 QNMEDKIKSFAIS
+925 QNMEDKIKSFAIT
-938 TIAKSHLERVR
+938 TIAKEHLERVKK
-949 ANRQFLV
+949 NRQYLV
-956 EKTKTAV
+956 EKTKNAV
-963 IERLTNEIRYW
+963 QERLTNEIRYW
-974 DHRARDLRMH
+974 DHRARDLRMQ

-1007 MRMQKRIQE
+1007 TRMQKRMQE

-1031 GGVLVIPACMINSE
+1031 GGVLVIPASMLSTQ
-1045 VKEDFKTMGFAS
+1045 VKEDYKSQGFAS
-1057 PEEKAIVEKAGMD
+1057 PEEKAAVEKAGMD
-1070 AVFAVEN
+1070 AVFAVEK
-1077 ELNNIATDRSKEKI
+1077 ELNNAAKDRSKEKI

-1096 SICSQSGNLRFIE
+1096 SLCSQTGNLRFIE

-1114 KDALTVT
+1114 KDATTVT
-1121 ISKNEIIYG
+1121 ITKNEIIYG
-1130 LNLPDQFIL
+1130 LNLPEQFIL

-1144 DGKKVD
+1144 DGKRVE
-1150 VHYVQHAFRFE
+1150 VHYVQNAFQFE

-1173 RDLLTKTVY
+1173 KDLLTKTVHRRT
-1182 QKSIILE
+1182 ITLE

>member
-1 MSIFHKILV
+1 MTIL
-10 YTENSHMKTKLESIT
+10 ENIS
-25 KGTYLKGI
+25 KGTYLNGL
-33 IPNQIVEVIDAVWH
+33 IPNQIVEVIDVVWH
-47 GDDVIEVTFKDSL
+47 GTEVIEVTFKDSF
-60 GNPNNEILYRDNEV
+60 GNPNNQILYRDNEPH
-74 NLEIVTS
+74 LEIVTA

-87 SASSDK
+87 NASSEK
-93 FKLVSEAYRIKLAY
+93 FRLVSEAFRIRLAY
-107 VFDPMMAIHT
+107 IFDPMMAIHT

-128 AVYDN
+128 AVYDS

-144 ADDPGSGKTIM
+144 ADDPGAGKTIM

-201 DKTNT
+201 DKTNS
-206 SKTGNWFQEENMV
+206 SKTGNWFNEENFV

-235 LKITDWDLVIVD
+235 LKVTDWDLVIVD

-255 FFGGEVKFTKRYRL
+255 FFGAEVKFTKRYRL
-269 GQLLSKQTRHLLLMT
+269 GQLLSRQTRHFLLMT

-318 EVSDIMRRLLKEQL
+318 DVSDIMRRLLKEQL

-353 TPEEERLYVEVSNY
+353 TPDEERLYVEVTNY
-367 VREQFNRADA
+367 VREQFNRADN

-407 LKRRK
+407 LRRRK
-412 DRLNAR
+412 ERLQAR
-418 LREEKMFHR
+418 LEEEKLFHR
-427 VVLSTEQLHDFD
+427 VEIRTEQLPDFDD
-439 DEDIEEFVDD
+439 DEDIEDYVDD
-449 IESEEQEQLQN
+449 QSSEEQEQVEN

-481 LRLLEELALAVK
+481 LKQLEELALTVK
-493 MSGTDKKWE
+493 RSGTDKKWE

-514 FDASG
+514 FDDAR

-537 AIKIRTL
+537 ALKIRTL
-544 LGNQETVVTIQ
+544 LGSQNAVVTIQ
-555 GGMSREE
+555 GGMNRED
-562 RKKSQEQFTQ
+562 RKKAQEQFTQ

-645 EKLEIEREA
+645 DKLEIERVA

-667 FENKSLRELI
+667 FENKSLRDLL
-677 IEAIRYGNDPERKA
+677 IEAIRYGSDPERKA
-691 YLNRVLDEAL
+691 FLDRVLDEAL
-701 DHVKLEKL
+701 DHAKLEKL
-709 LNERA
+709 LQERS
-714 LHTITLTK
+714 LHAITMTK
-722 SNVQVIREEMDRA
+722 SGVQEIREEMDRA
-735 ATRKLQPHFIADF
+735 AARKLQPHFIADF
-748 FLTAFKSLGGS
+748 FLTAFKALGGS
-759 ITEKEKGR
+759 VTEKEKGR
-767 YQVIF
+767 YQVLH
-772 VPSAIRNRDRLIG
+772 VPAAIRNRDRIIG

-794 ERITFHKELI
+794 ERITFHKELV
-804 SVQSKPLASF
+804 SVQGKPLAAF

-824 TIDLLLETQLS
+824 TIDLLLESQMGLL
-835 IMKQGSILID
+835 KQGSVLID
-845 ELNPNSKPRVL
+845 ELNPDSEPRVL

-862 VQDARQIESGGR
+862 VQDARQLETGGR
-874 RTISKEVHFVEL
+874 RTISREVHFVEL
-886 YENGQIAQAGYAP
+886 NEKWQVMQAGYAP
-899 YLDYRTATDSEITE
+899 YLDYRQVTEEEINEVLTKA
-913 LLSNVDTMPWLQ
+913 DTMPWLK
-925 QNMEDKIKSFAIS
+925 QNMEDKIKSFAIT
-938 TIAKSHLERVR
+938 TIAKDHLERVKK
-949 ANRQFLV
+949 NRQYLV
-956 EKTKTAV
+956 EKTKIAV
-963 IERLTNEIRYW
+963 QERLTNEIRYW
-974 DHRARDLRMH
+974 DHRARDLRVQ
-984 EEAGKPNAKLNS
+984 EESGRPNAKLNS

-1007 MRMQKRIQE
+1007 TRMQKRIQE

-1031 GGVLVIPACMINSE
+1031 GGVLVIPASMLNSQ
-1045 VKEDFKTMGFAS
+1045 VKEDYKSQGFAS
-1057 PEEKAIVEKAGMD
+1057 PEEKAAVEKAGMQ
-1070 AVFAVEN
+1070 AVFAVEK
-1077 ELNNIATDRSKEKI
+1077 ELNNVAKDRSKEKI

-1096 SICSQSGNLRFIE
+1096 SLCSQTGNLRFIE

-1114 KDALTVT
+1114 KDATTVT
-1121 ISKNEIIYG
+1121 ITKNEIIYG
-1130 LNLPDQFIL
+1130 LNLPEQFIL

-1144 DGKKVD
+1144 DGKRVE
-1150 VHYVQHAFRFE
+1150 VHYVQNAFRFE

-1173 RDLLTKTVY
+1173 KDLLTKTVHRRT
-1182 QKSIILE
+1182 ITLE

>member
-1 MSIFHKILV
+1 M
-10 YTENSHMKTKLESIT
+10 TKLENIN
-25 KGTYLKGI
+25 KGTYLNGV

-47 GDDVIEVTFKDSL
+47 GTDVIEITFKDSL
-60 GNPNNEILYRDNEV
+60 GNPNNEILYRDSEPNV
-74 NLEIVTS
+74 EIVTA

-87 SASSDK
+87 NASSEN
-93 FKLVSEAYRIKLAY
+93 FKLVSEAYRIRLAY
-107 VFDPMMAIHT
+107 IFDPMMAIHT

-128 AVYDN
+128 AVYDS

-144 ADDPGSGKTIM
+144 ADDPGAGKTIM

-201 DKTNT
+201 DKTNS
-206 SKTGNWFQEENMV
+206 SKTGNWFNEENFV

-224 KLSRD
+224 KLSRN

-235 LKITDWDLVIVD
+235 LRVTDWDLVIVD

-269 GQLLSKQTRHLLLMT
+269 GQLLSRQTRHFLLMT

-318 EVSDIMRRLLKEQL
+318 DVSDIMRRLLKEEL

-353 TPEEERLYVEVSNY
+353 TPDEERLYVEVTNY
-367 VREQFNRADA
+367 VREQFNRADN

-407 LKRRK
+407 LRRRK
-412 DRLNAR
+412 ERLQAR
-418 LREEKMFHR
+418 LEEERLFDR
-427 VVLSTEQLHDFD
+427 VELRTEQLSDFDD
-439 DEDIEEFVDD
+439 DEDIEDYVVDQFSD
-449 IESEEQEQLQN
+449 KQEQVEN

-481 LRLLEELALAVK
+481 LKHLEELALTVK
-493 MSGTDKKWE
+493 RSGTDKKWE

-514 FDASG
+514 FDDAR

-537 AIKIRTL
+537 ALKIRTL
-544 LGNQETVVTIQ
+544 LGSQNAVVTIQ
-555 GGMSREE
+555 GGMNRED
-562 RKKSQEQFTQ
+562 RKKAQEQFTQ

-645 EKLEIEREA
+645 DKLEVEREA

-667 FENKSLRELI
+667 FENKSLRDLL
-677 IEAIRYGNDPERKA
+677 IEAIRYGSDPQRKA
-691 YLNRVLDEAL
+691 FLDRVLDEAL

-709 LNERA
+709 LQERS
-714 LHTITLTK
+714 LHAITMTK
-722 SNVQVIREEMDRA
+722 SGVQEIREEMDRA
-735 ATRKLQPHFIADF
+735 AASKLQPHFIADF
-748 FLTAFKSLGGS
+748 FLTAFKALGGS
-759 ITEKEKGR
+759 VTEKEKGR
-767 YQVIF
+767 YQVLH
-772 VPSAIRNRDRLIG
+772 VPATIRNRDRIIS

-794 ERITFHKELI
+794 ERITFHKELV
-804 SVQSKPLASF
+804 SVQGKPLSAF

-824 TIDLLLETQLS
+824 TIDLLLESQMGLL
-835 IMKQGSILID
+835 KQGSILID
-845 ELNPNSKPRVL
+845 ELNPDSEPRVL

-862 VQDARQIESGGR
+862 VQDA
-874 RTISKEVHFVEL
+874 
-886 YENGQIAQAGYAP
+886 
-899 YLDYRTATDSEITE
+899 
-913 LLSNVDTMPWLQ
+913 
-925 QNMEDKIKSFAIS
+925 
-938 TIAKSHLERVR
+938 
-949 ANRQFLV
+949 
-956 EKTKTAV
+956 
-963 IERLTNEIRYW
+963 
-974 DHRARDLRMH
+974 
-984 EEAGKPNAKLNS
+984 
-996 NEARKRADELQ
+996 
-1007 MRMQKRIQE
+1007 
-1016 LDEESKISSKPPVVI
+1016 
-1031 GGVLVIPACMINSE
+1031 
-1045 VKEDFKTMGFAS
+1045 
-1057 PEEKAIVEKAGMD
+1057 
-1070 AVFAVEN
+1070 
-1077 ELNNIATDRSKEKI
+1077 
-1091 GYDIE
+1091 
-1096 SICSQSGNLRFIE
+1096 
-1109 VKGRR
+1109 
-1114 KDALTVT
+1114 
-1121 ISKNEIIYG
+1121 
-1130 LNLPDQFIL
+1130 
-1139 ALAFV
+1139 
-1144 DGKKVD
+1144 
-1150 VHYVQHAFRFE
+1150 
-1161 PDFGVTS
+1161 
-1168 INFNV
+1168 
-1173 RDLLTKTVY
+1173 
-1182 QKSIILE
+1182 

>member
-1 MSIFHKILV
+1 M
-10 YTENSHMKTKLESIT
+10 TKLENIT
-25 KGTYLKGI
+25 KGTYLNGV
-33 IPNQIVEVIDAVWH
+33 IPNQMVEVIDAVWH
-47 GDDVIEVTFKDSL
+47 GTDVIEITFKDSL
-60 GNPNNEILYRDNEV
+60 GNPNNEILYRDNEP
-74 NLEIVTS
+74 NLDIVTV

-87 SASSDK
+87 NASSEK
-93 FKLVSEAYRIKLAY
+93 FKLVSEAYRIRLAY
-107 VFDPMMAIHT
+107 IFDPMMAIHT

-128 AVYDN
+128 AVYDS

-144 ADDPGSGKTIM
+144 ADDPGAGKTIM

-177 GVLAEQWQD
+177 GALAEQWQD

-201 DKTNT
+201 DKTNS
-206 SKTGNWFQEENMV
+206 SKTGNWFNEENFV

-235 LKITDWDLVIVD
+235 LKVTDWDLVIVD

-255 FFGGEVKFTKRYRL
+255 FFGGEVKYTKRYRL
-269 GQLLSKQTRHLLLMT
+269 GQLLSRQTRHFLLMT

-318 EVSDIMRRLLKEQL
+318 DVSDIMRRLLKEQL

-353 TPEEERLYVEVSNY
+353 TPDEERLYVEVTNY
-367 VREQFNRADA
+367 VREQFNRADN

-407 LKRRK
+407 LRRRK
-412 DRLNAR
+412 ERLQAR
-418 LREEKMFHR
+418 LEEERLFQR
-427 VVLSTEQLHDFD
+427 VELRPEQLPDVDD
-439 DEDIEEFVDD
+439 DEDFEDYLND
-449 IESEEQEQLQN
+449 QSSDEQDQVEN

-481 LRLLEELALAVK
+481 LKQLEELAFTVK
-493 MSGTDKKWE
+493 RSGTDKKWE
-502 QLSNILTENEWM
+502 QLSNILIENEWM
-514 FDASG
+514 FDDAR

-537 AIKIRTL
+537 ALKIRTL
-544 LGNQETVVTIQ
+544 LGRQDVVVTIQ
-555 GGMSREE
+555 GGMNREDR
-562 RKKSQEQFTQ
+562 RKAQEQFTQ
-572 DVNVSV
+572 DINVSV

-645 EKLEIEREA
+645 DKLEIEREA

-667 FENKSLRELI
+667 FENKSLRDLL
-677 IEAIRYGNDPERKA
+677 IEAIRYGSDPERKA
-691 YLNRVLDEAL
+691 FLDRVLDEAL
-701 DHVKLEKL
+701 DHDKLEKL
-709 LNERA
+709 LQERS
-714 LHTITLTK
+714 LHAITLSK
-722 SNVQVIREEMDRA
+722 SGVQEIREEMDRA
-735 ATRKLQPHFIADF
+735 AARKLQPHFIADF
-748 FLTAFKSLGGS
+748 FLTAFKALGGS
-759 ITEKEKGR
+759 VTEKEKGR
-767 YQVIF
+767 YQVLH
-772 VPSAIRNRDRLIG
+772 VPSAIRNRDRIIG

-794 ERITFHKELI
+794 ERITFHKELV
-804 SVQSKPLASF
+804 SVQGKPLAAF

-824 TIDLLLETQLS
+824 TIDLLLESQMGLL
-835 IMKQGSILID
+835 KQGSILID
-845 ELNPNSKPRVL
+845 ELNPDSEPRVL

-862 VQDARQIESGGR
+862 VQDARQLETGGR
-874 RTISKEVHFVEL
+874 RTISREVHFVEL
-886 YENGQIAQAGYAP
+886 NGQGQILQAGYAP
-899 YLDYRTATDSEITE
+899 YLDYRHATQDEINE
-913 LLSNVDTMPWLQ
+913 MLIKADALPWLK
-925 QNMEDKIKSFAIS
+925 QNMEDKIKSFAIT
-938 TIAKSHLERVR
+938 TIAKEHLERVKK
-949 ANRQFLV
+949 NRQYLV
-956 EKTKTAV
+956 EKTKNAV
-963 IERLTNEIRYW
+963 QERLTNEIRYW
-974 DHRARDLRMH
+974 DHRARDLRMQ
-984 EEAGKPNAKLNS
+984 EESGRPNAKLNS

-1007 MRMQKRIQE
+1007 TRMQKRMQE

-1031 GGVLVIPACMINSE
+1031 GGVLVIPANMLTTP
-1045 VKEDFKTMGFAS
+1045 VKEDYKSQGFAS
-1057 PEEKAIVEKAGMD
+1057 PEEKAAVEKAGMQ
-1070 AVFAVEN
+1070 AVFAVEK
-1077 ELNNIATDRSKEKI
+1077 ELNNAAKDRSKEKI

-1096 SICSQSGNLRFIE
+1096 SLCSQTGNLRFLE

-1114 KDALTVT
+1114 KDATTVT
-1121 ISKNEIIYG
+1121 ITKNEIIYG
-1130 LNLPDQFIL
+1130 LNLPEQFIL

-1144 DGKKVD
+1144 DGKRVE
-1150 VHYVQHAFRFE
+1150 VHYVQNAFRFE

-1173 RDLLTKTVY
+1173 KDLLTKAVHRRT
-1182 QKSIILE
+1182 ITLE

>member
-1 MSIFHKILV
+1 M
-10 YTENSHMKTKLESIT
+10 TKLENIT
-25 KGTYLKGI
+25 KGTYLKGV
-33 IPNQIVEVIDAVWH
+33 IPNQMVEVIDAVWY
-47 GDDVIEVTFKDSL
+47 GSDVIEITFKDSL
-60 GNPNNEILYRDNEV
+60 GNPNNEILYRDNEP
-74 NLEIVTS
+74 NLEIVTA

-87 SASSDK
+87 NASSEK
-93 FKLVSEAYRIKLAY
+93 FKLVSEAYRIRLAY
-107 VFDPMMAIHT
+107 IFDPMMAIHT

-128 AVYDN
+128 AVYDS
-133 MLPRQPLRYVL
+133 MLTRQPLRYVL
-144 ADDPGSGKTIM
+144 ADDPGAGKTIM

-201 DKTNT
+201 DKTNS
-206 SKTGNWFQEENMV
+206 SKTGNWFNEENFV

-235 LKITDWDLVIVD
+235 LKVSDWDLIIVD

-269 GQLLSKQTRHLLLMT
+269 GQLLSQQTRHFLLMT

-318 EVSDIMRRLLKEQL
+318 DVSDIMRRLLKEQL

-353 TPEEERLYVEVSNY
+353 TPDEERLYVEVTNY
-367 VREQFNRADA
+367 VREQFNRADN

-407 LKRRK
+407 LRRRK
-412 DRLNAR
+412 ERLQAR
-418 LREEKMFHR
+418 LEEEKLFHR
-427 VVLSTEQLHDFD
+427 VEIRTEQLPHFDD
-439 DEDIEEFVDD
+439 DEDIEDYVDD
-449 IESEEQEQLQN
+449 QESEEQEQVEN

-481 LRLLEELALAVK
+481 LKQLEELALTVK
-493 MSGTDKKWE
+493 RSGTDKKWE

-514 FDASG
+514 FDDAR

-537 AIKIRTL
+537 ALKIRTL
-544 LGNQETVVTIQ
+544 LGSQSAVVTIQ
-555 GGMSREE
+555 GGMNRED
-562 RKKSQEQFTQ
+562 RKKAQEQFTQ

-645 EKLEIEREA
+645 DKLEIEREA

-667 FENKSLRELI
+667 FENKSLRDLL
-677 IEAIRYGNDPERKA
+677 IEAIRYGSDPERKA
-691 YLNRVLDEAL
+691 FLDKVLDEAL
-701 DHVKLEKL
+701 DRAKLEKL
-709 LNERA
+709 LQERS
-714 LHTITLTK
+714 LHAITMTK
-722 SNVQVIREEMDRA
+722 SGVQEIREEMDRA
-735 ATRKLQPHFIADF
+735 AARKLQPHFIADF
-748 FLTAFKSLGGS
+748 FLTAFKALGGS
-759 ITEKEKGR
+759 VTEKEKGR
-767 YQVIF
+767 YQVLH
-772 VPSAIRNRDRLIG
+772 VPSAIRNRDRIIG
-785 TREPILKSY
+785 TRQPILKSY

-804 SVQSKPLASF
+804 SVQSKPLAAF

-824 TIDLLLETQLS
+824 TIDLLLESQMGLL
-835 IMKQGSILID
+835 KQGSILID
-845 ELNPNSKPRVL
+845 ELNPDSEPRVL

-862 VQDARQIESGGR
+862 VQDARQLESGVR
-874 RTISKEVHFVEL
+874 RTISREVHFVEL
-886 YENGQIAQAGYAP
+886 NEKAEITQAGYAP
-899 YLDYRTATDSEITE
+899 YLDYRIASDQEIEEMLTK
-913 LLSNVDTMPWLQ
+913 SANMPWLK
-925 QNMEDKIKSFAIS
+925 QNMEDKIKSFAIT
-938 TIAKSHLERVR
+938 TIAKDHLERVKK
-949 ANRQFLV
+949 NRQYLV

-963 IERLTNEIRYW
+963 QERLTNEIRYW
-974 DHRARDLRMH
+974 DHRARDLRMQ
-984 EEAGKPNAKLNS
+984 EEAGRPNAKLNS

-1007 MRMQKRIQE
+1007 TRMQKRLQE
-1016 LDEESKISSKPPVVI
+1016 LDEESKISSKPPVVM
-1031 GGVLVIPACMINSE
+1031 GGVLVMPASMLAAKA
-1045 VKEDFKTMGFAS
+1045 KEDYKSQGFAS
-1057 PEEKAIVEKAGMD
+1057 PEEKAAVEMAGMN
-1070 AVFAVEN
+1070 AVFAVEK
-1077 ELNNIATDRSKEKI
+1077 ELNNVAKDRSKEKI

-1096 SICSQSGNLRFIE
+1096 SHCSQTGNLRFIE
-1109 VKGRR
+1109 VKSRR
-1114 KDALTVT
+1114 KDATTVT
-1121 ISKNEIIYG
+1121 ITKNEIIYG
-1130 LNLPDQFIL
+1130 LNLPEQFIL

-1144 DGKKVD
+1144 DGKRVE
-1150 VHYVQHAFRFE
+1150 VHYVQNAFRFE

-1173 RDLLTKTVY
+1173 KDLLTKTVHRRT
-1182 QKSIILE
+1182 ITLE